1 MSKKE
6 MRELKLLSFLM
17 VQELAAEII
26 FLPEALM
33 FEHSIIR
40 PN

>member
-6 MRELKLLSFLM
+6 MRELRLLSFLM
-17 VQELAAEII
+17 VQELAVEII
-26 FLPEALM
+26 FLPETLM

>member
-6 MRELKLLSFLM
+6 MRELRLLSFLM
-17 VQELAAEII
+17 VQELAVEII
-26 FLPEALM
+26 FLPEVLM